1 MAKSRRS
8 HRKSGKGS
16 RKSHKRRGSRR
27 LRGGQAPV
35 NYANP
40 GPMNL
45 NLAQGQQFAEY
56 HKNQHGGMGAY
67 SYGPYPG
74 AVEEPSVLPGDL
86 VASAKLLPLDK
97 AFAEIRQ
104 FGPSS
109 DNPNLAGGRRRKAK
123 KSRKSR
129 KSRKTRRVSR
139 QRGGLYRWGGGG
151 RASCGLMKGGRRGN
165 CGLMK
170 GGSAAEMRYPMPV
183 GDETKMLIPAS
194 LQEQAGLNPEW
205 KLAENPLAFNPKM

>member
-1 MAKSRRS
+1 
-8 HRKSGKGS
+8 
-16 RKSHKRRGSRR
+16 
-27 LRGGQAPV
+27 
-35 NYANP
+35 
-40 GPMNL
+40 MNL
-45 NLAQGQQFAEY
+45 NLAQGQQFGEY

-74 AVEEPSVLPGDL
+74 AVEEASVLPGDL

-129 KSRKTRRVSR
+129 KSRKTRRVRR

-151 RASCGLMKGGRRGN
+151 RGSCGLMMGGRRGN
-165 CGLMK
+165 CGLLK
-170 GGSAAEMRYPMPV
+170 GGAASEMRFPMPV
-183 GDETKMLIPAS
+183 ADETKMLIPAS

-205 KLAENPLAFNPKM
+205 RLAENPLSFAPQM

>member
-1 MAKSRRS
+1 MD
-8 HRKSGKGS
+8 
-16 RKSHKRRGSRR
+16 
-27 LRGGQAPV
+27 
-35 NYANP
+35 
-40 GPMNL
+40 L
-45 NLAQGQQFAEY
+45 NLAQGQQFGEY
-56 HKNQHGGMGAY
+56 HKNQHGGMTPY

-74 AVEEPSVLPGDL
+74 AVETPSVLPGDL

-109 DNPNLAGGRRRKAK
+109 DNPNLTGGRRRKAK

-129 KSRKTRRVSR
+129 KTRRVRR

-151 RASCGLMKGGRRGN
+151 RGSCGMMRGGRGS
-165 CGLMK
+165 CGMMR
-170 GGSAAEMRYPMPV
+170 GGSSAEMRFPMPV
-183 GDETKMLIPAS
+183 ADETKMLIPAK

-205 KLAENPLAFNPKM
+205 RLAENPLAFNPKM